1 MDEARVT
8 FCGQGEANSGFKAAR
23 MGFCPL
29 CHPPHHG
36 KGKRILSG
44 LLKWRGKALEYL
56 SFACQSW
63 VLGNNRAFVTGAAQG
78 AACPLL
84 AKPPI
89 WELQFY
95 LGIAQERK
103 THFWVL
109 QEVFLPEH
117 RWSAE
122 AQLPSDHPPP
132 PHSQRLFSRWCL
144 WDTSAWPGTKS
155 NLGTGKT

>member
-1 MDEARVT
+1 MEEARVT

-23 MGFCPL
+23 MGLCPL

-36 KGKRILSG
+36 KGKWILSG
-44 LLKWRGKALEYL
+44 LPCAEMKGEKHRNT
-56 SFACQSW
+56 W
-63 VLGNNRAFVTGAAQG
+63 VLPVNPGFLGTTERLWRAQR
-78 AACPLL
+78 
-84 AKPPI
+84 KEQPPI
-89 WELQFY
+89 REFQFY

-109 QEVFLPEH
+109 QDGFLPEH
-117 RWSAE
+117 RWRAE
-122 AQLPSDHPPP
+122 AQLPSDHPPAQ
-132 PHSQRLFSRWCL
+132 HSQRLFSRWCL